1 MLHPA
6 QHRRRRHAGQRRH
19 RIRIAQLAHQSDHV
33 GECVPVQRL
42 GRHPQEI
49 GLIEEQLQRPLRHL
63 TLTRQAAIAIKR
75 LAPPRQHQ
83 IVDGRIGWPGIK
95 GQNGPRLLW
104 PRIARIDPGDIA
116 HPAKVQKRQRPLRP
130 DPLGTG
136 EMKERGQRRAFAP
149 QSYIRA
155 AEIPDHRQAQTLGQ
169 GRTLAQLMRAPPA
182 WLMRQRLPVKPHQ
195 RRAPEL
201 AQDLQMRA
209 LDQRLRLFQILARP
223 LPQSGGQNRL
233 LLSGIATISSWS
245 KGKNRL
251 AIGLDHGRINPIQR
265 GPRHRPQRP
274 EALRLQHGLFLC
286 PPTAYTC
293 RANQAGTS
301 IMTYRPKSDFLN
313 VMMSRGYLADC
324 TDYQGLDEALSAGT
338 VTAYIGYD
346 ATAKSLHVGHLL
358 NIMMLRWLQ
367 KTGHRPITLMGG
379 GTTKVG
385 DPSFRSDERPLLS
398 PAQIDE
404 NIAGMNRV
412 FARYLA
418 YGDGPQDAMML
429 NNAEWLDGLN
439 YLEFLR
445 DIGRHFSVNRML
457 SFESVKSR
465 LDREQSLSF
474 LEFNYMILQA
484 YDFLELNRRHGC
496 VLQMGGSDQWG
507 NIVNGIDLTRR
518 VIDHEVFG
526 LTSPLLTTSDG
537 RKMGKSAGGA
547 VWLSGDMLSPYE
559 FWQFWRNTTDADTG
573 RFLKLY
579 TELPIEECDRLG
591 ALEGSEI
598 NAAKIILANAVTTLL
613 HGAEAAAAAEAT
625 AREVFERGGVGD
637 DLPTVEVTAEE
648 VSEGISIVQL
658 IVRAGLAKSGK
669 EAKRLI
675 TENGAR
681 LDDEPLT
688 DAGLMIDA
696 AALSSPIKL
705 SAGKKRHALVKLSD

>member
-1 MLHPA
+1 
-6 QHRRRRHAGQRRH
+6 
-19 RIRIAQLAHQSDHV
+19 
-33 GECVPVQRL
+33 
-42 GRHPQEI
+42 
-49 GLIEEQLQRPLRHL
+49 
-63 TLTRQAAIAIKR
+63 
-75 LAPPRQHQ
+75 
-83 IVDGRIGWPGIK
+83 
-95 GQNGPRLLW
+95 
-104 PRIARIDPGDIA
+104 
-116 HPAKVQKRQRPLRP
+116 
-130 DPLGTG
+130 
-136 EMKERGQRRAFAP
+136 
-149 QSYIRA
+149 
-155 AEIPDHRQAQTLGQ
+155 
-169 GRTLAQLMRAPPA
+169 
-182 WLMRQRLPVKPHQ
+182 
-195 RRAPEL
+195 
-201 AQDLQMRA
+201 
-209 LDQRLRLFQILARP
+209 
-223 LPQSGGQNRL
+223 
-233 LLSGIATISSWS
+233 
-245 KGKNRL
+245 
-251 AIGLDHGRINPIQR
+251 
-265 GPRHRPQRP
+265 
-274 EALRLQHGLFLC
+274 
-286 PPTAYTC
+286 
-293 RANQAGTS
+293 
-301 IMTYRPKSDFLN
+301 MTYRPKSDFLN

-418 YGDGPQDAMML
+418 YGDGPQEAMML

-507 NIVNGIDLTRR
+507 NIINGIDLTRR
-518 VIDHEVFG
+518 VIDNEVFG

-547 VWLSGDMLSPYE
+547 VWLSADMLSPYE

-579 TELPIEECDRLG
+579 TELPIEECERLG
-591 ALEGSEI
+591 ALEGSDI
-598 NAAKIILANAVTTLL
+598 NAAKIILANEVTTLL
-613 HGAEAAAAAEAT
+613 HGPEAAAAAEAT
-625 AREVFERGGVGD
+625 AREVFEHGGVGD
-637 DLPTVEVTAEE
+637 DLPTVEVTADELAG
-648 VSEGISIVQL
+648 GISIVQL

-696 AALSSPIKL
+696 AALKSPIKL
-705 SAGKKRHALVKLSD
+705 SAGKKRHALVKLTD